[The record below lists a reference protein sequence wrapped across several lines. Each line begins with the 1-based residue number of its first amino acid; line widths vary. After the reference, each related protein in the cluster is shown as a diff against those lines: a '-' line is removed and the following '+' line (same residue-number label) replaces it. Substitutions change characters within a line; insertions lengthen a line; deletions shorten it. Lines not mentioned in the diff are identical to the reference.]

1 MINLNKYREVKP
13 GGKLLKRLY
22 VKIVM
27 IVFGRAFQA
36 ASAVDVEINEE
47 FTRMPE
53 NFMMDMHVLPDGPHM
68 IIGKNNKGKI
78 RYMGGNPEGKDIT
91 LFMKIKN
98 LEAAMLMFTFREST
112 TVATARD
119 RLIVDGDL
127 PVACGVVRIMN
138 LLEVFLLPKPVAK
151 LGVKRY
157 PAWSQMSPI
166 RKHLGRIIIYIRL
179 ITG

>member
-1 MINLNKYREVKP
+1 MIKLDRFHEIKP
-13 GGKLLKRLY
+13 GRKLLKKLY

-27 IVFGRAFQA
+27 LLFGRAFQA
-36 ASAVDVEINEE
+36 ASSTDFEIREE

-53 NFMMDMHVLPDGPHM
+53 DFMMDMYVLPDGPHM
-68 IIGKNNKGKI
+68 IIGKNEKGKI
-78 RYMGGNPEGKDIT
+78 RYLGGNPEGKNIT

-98 LEAAMLMFTFREST
+98 IEAAMLMFTFREST
-112 TVATARD
+112 TVASSRD

-127 PVACGVVRIMN
+127 PVACGIVRIMN
-138 LLEVFLLPKPVAK
+138 LLEVYLLPKFAAK

-157 PAWSQMSPI
+157 PPWSRMSPI
-166 RKHLGRIIIYIRL
+166 RKYLGRIIIYVRL